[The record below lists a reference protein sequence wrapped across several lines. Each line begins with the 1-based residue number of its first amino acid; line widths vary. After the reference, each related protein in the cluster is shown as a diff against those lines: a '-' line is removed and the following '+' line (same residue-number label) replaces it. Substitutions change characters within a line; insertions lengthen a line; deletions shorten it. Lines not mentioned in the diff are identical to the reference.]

1 MTYDLIFPFIKDI
14 PRKKKRKQ
22 ETQSNLIVIW
32 IFGLKKMIRFARRKR
47 PDFWNALRIKIIY
60 NK

>member
-14 PRKKKRKQ
+14 PRKKKGKQ

-32 IFGLKKMIRFARRKR
+32 IFGLKKIWLDLLEGRDLISEMPWELKLFI
-47 PDFWNALRIKIIY
+47 
-60 NK
+60 